1 MRSTFDVL
9 RLLHS
14 LGYRYAK
21 LTSIAYEDGAT
32 VVLFTMPH
40 GHGRRAFTAFISKT
54 EQDRPHVE
62 VEPGF
67 VIDKGDTR

>member
-1 MRSTFDVL
+1 MRSTYDVL

-21 LTSIAYEDGAT
+21 LTGISYEDGCT
-32 VVLFTMPH
+32 VVLFTMPA
-40 GHGRRAFTAFISKT
+40 GPTRRAFTAFISRT

-67 VIDKGDTR
+67 VVNQGR

>member
-14 LGYRYAK
+14 LGYRYAR
-21 LTSIAYEDGAT
+21 LSGFPTYEDGCT
-32 VVLFTMPH
+32 VVLFHVPH
-40 GHGRRAFTAFISKT
+40 GQGRRAFTAFIS
-54 EQDRPHVE
+54 EQKDRPPRVE

-67 VIDKGDTR
+67 VVQQGR